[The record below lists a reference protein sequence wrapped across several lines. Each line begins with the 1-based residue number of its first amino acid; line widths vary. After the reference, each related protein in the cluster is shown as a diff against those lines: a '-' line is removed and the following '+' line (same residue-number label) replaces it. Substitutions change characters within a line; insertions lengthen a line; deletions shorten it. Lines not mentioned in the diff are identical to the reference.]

1 MIKIDDNVIKQ
12 EYGIC
17 NHISYPQKYPQ
28 PVWQRVLV
36 ILCFLP
42 LAFPP
47 VSGVHE
53 IGVRT
58 PYDVDNDH

>member
-1 MIKIDDNVIKQ
+1 MMGPTLAIFSTMLSTKKSSA
-12 EYGIC
+12 GIAED
-17 NHISYPQKYPQ
+17 IGYS
-28 PVWQRVLV
+28 V
-36 ILCFLP
+36 FLP

-58 PYDVDNDH
+58 PHDVDNDH